1 MRCTRLHMGSCSCV
15 QAYCQVG
22 ACHERRRASGLKTMR
37 HADIYRLHIRNQ
49 HTPKA
54 GRTRIHYVLMHFLC
68 IKGGTPAGRP
78 HLPILGY
85 QGCSAYVVQMLR
97 HTARMHKAYTR
108 NKDTPTAGHTGLP
121 VHRRRGGGGTCQFS
135 HDQRRVPPDSNRF
148 TESRKTSRGP
158 QGVTPQARSKLEASD
173 QLSPAITVVSRMLH
187 RFSRCW
193 YGMSPHAVTDS
204 FCISAC
210 LSIGSS
216 HVNAESPW

>member
-1 MRCTRLHMGSCSCV
+1 MLYKCCGIQHACT
-15 QAYCQVG
+15 
-22 ACHERRRASGLKTMR
+22 K
-37 HADIYRLHIRNQ
+37 
-49 HTPKA
+49 HTPEIKTNQQLGTQA
-54 GRTRIHYVLMHFLC
+54 FLC
-68 IKGGTPAGRP
+68 IEG
-78 HLPILGY
+78 
-85 QGCSAYVVQMLR
+85 
-97 HTARMHKAYTR
+97 
-108 NKDTPTAGHTGLP
+108 
-121 VHRRRGGGGTCQFS
+121 GGGGTCQFS
-135 HDQRRVPPDSNRF
+135 HDQWRVPPDSNRF